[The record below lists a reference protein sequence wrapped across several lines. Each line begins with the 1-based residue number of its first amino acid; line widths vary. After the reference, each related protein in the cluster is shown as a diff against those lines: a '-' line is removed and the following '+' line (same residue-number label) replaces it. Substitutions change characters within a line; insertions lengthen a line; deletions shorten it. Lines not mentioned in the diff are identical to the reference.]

1 MPQLLEFIANHTILS
16 TIFFVLAGML
26 IWTFVGGGGSRK
38 VEPAQATQL
47 INHEDALVL
56 DVRSD
61 GEFAEG
67 HIINA
72 INAPLAGLAQQL
84 SKLEKHRERTIITTC
99 RNGQQA
105 ASASGILRKNGFQN
119 VFSLSGGIAAWQG
132 ASLPLTKN

>member
-16 TIFFVLAGML
+16 TIFFVLTGAL
-26 IWTFVGGGGSRK
+26 VWTFVGGGGSQR
-38 VEPAQATQL
+38 VEPAQATRL
-47 INHEDALVL
+47 INHENALVI

-61 GEFAEG
+61 GEYAQG

-72 INAPLAGLAQQL
+72 IHEPLGGLAQQI
-84 SKLEKHRERTIITTC
+84 SRLEKYRDRTIITAC

-105 ASASGILRKNGFQN
+105 ASASGILRKNGFEN

-132 ASLPLTKN
+132 ASLPLTKD